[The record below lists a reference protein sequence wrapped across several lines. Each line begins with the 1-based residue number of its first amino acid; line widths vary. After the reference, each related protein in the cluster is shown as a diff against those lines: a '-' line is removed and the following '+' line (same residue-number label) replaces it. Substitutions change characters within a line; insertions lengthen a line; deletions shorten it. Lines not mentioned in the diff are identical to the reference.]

1 MAKSQCYGCTERY
14 VGCHSKCESYKEFK
28 SKHDE
33 EMRVQREAREKESRF
48 MDLNYN
54 LRVKWLKIRKDNIL
68 YNNKP

>member
-48 MDLNYN
+48 YEFKLQSMSK
-54 LRVKWLKIRKDNIL
+54 VAK
-68 YNNKP
+68 NKKR